1 MNRNTNIISNGNADI
16 SREQLLEVLRNVY
29 GYESLPSDIDSD
41 TAYWNSLLQQAT
53 ITPEQYEAFKQ
64 RFVRRNTVGIL
75 EAVSASLDNILY
87 VPLSRTATL
96 DTASYYQVIDTDFS
110 YFVDVITPEELLI
123 PQDGTFFMRPN
134 QADAHIDYNTQ
145 YIVYFVTNGKVY
157 RMPNYQTL
165 EVELV
170 ERKLTYDSIQIFENE
185 YIDAVFD
192 KVGVDNWDN
201 RTSAWRPQF
210 PALAVYRP
218 FPPSEYFL
226 QAQATEV
233 YEGQFFYIRLST
245 RRVPAGRKFKYQI
258 TGVDQADIDIPLEG
272 VFITAGTEAVAG
284 STVRV
289 NVKRDK
295 RTDGVKTMVIAVD
308 IPYDQTYGGG
318 LRLEQAVDILDRSV
332 TSDSAFVGD
341 YAASGIP
348 SINILSKNNR
358 YAAVYQSDGNFV
370 IKDVVTE
377 RVIRGIGYGSN
388 RMAIQLDGNVVWYAP
403 NGTII
408 DNTATSTNGP
418 VYMRIGNDGILRVIR
433 LLDDVI
439 VWSSDVNL
447 NGFDGVML
455 AANNSDLQR
464 FRTAVVNGNVAVSR
478 QIYNDM
484 LPQTRAALNRNT
496 AANSLAFVDPI
507 LAYNNAT
514 WNSMQVAINSFITG
528 QFAVIRNVRYP
539 GFTDYYVYLNQL
551 QTQATELPLPD
562 KPIPPFESLPGQ
574 RNINPIFGP
583 GAIMTASLAP
593 PGFNPTQIDPNL
605 GGGGSGGPG
614 GGGGSPFTRTSPPTI
629 VPGTL
634 DAATLIRSVTITH
647 PSASAIIKTA
657 FGTETTEPATPY
669 IRPAVIALQPGQTLR
684 AIAKVGDESESTVT
698 SYTNSVTQVPVPSIS
713 FVSTNTQNNI
723 QTVRVSHP
731 IPGAQ
736 IKVSLGVTSTPQSNA
751 ANNSTVN
758 VGPSQTLRV
767 NATVAGVTST
777 IVQYVNN
784 LPAPPPPNNS
794 GPGKYVPPP
803 GG

>member
-1 MNRNTNIISNGNADI
+1 M
-16 SREQLLEVLRNVY
+16 LEVLRNVY

-192 KVGVDNWDN
+192 KVGVDNWNN

-210 PALAVYRP
+210 SPLAVYRP

-226 QAQATEV
+226 QTNATEV
-233 YEGQFFYIRLST
+233 YEGQFFFIRLST

-318 LRLEQAVDILDRSV
+318 LRLEQTVDILDRSV
-332 TSDSAFVGD
+332 TSDIILPGEYRAQGV
-341 YAASGIP
+341 P
-348 SINILSKNNR
+348 SISILSKNNR
-358 YAAVYQSDGNFV
+358 YAAVYQPDGNFV
-370 IKDVVTE
+370 IRDVVDD
-377 RVIRGIGYGSN
+377 RSIRGIGYGSAK
-388 RMAIQLDGNVVWYAP
+388 MSVQLDGNVVWYAA
-403 NGTII
+403 NGTTVI
-408 DNTATSTNGP
+408 DNTATSGNGP
-418 VYMRIGNDGILRVIR
+418 TYMRIGNDGVLRLYR
-433 LLDDVI
+433 MLDDVELWNS
-439 VWSSDVNL
+439 VTNL
-447 NGFDGVML
+447 TGPML
-455 AANNSDLQR
+455 APFNSDLVR
-464 FRTAVVNGNVAVSR
+464 LRNALPESSSPAGNVSSG
-478 QIYNDM
+478 QM
-484 LPQTRAALNRNT
+484 QTINGIWNT
-496 AANSLAFVDPI
+496 LDPRTRSAILANSGNQLLFGRDPGQVSDRAQLADMRF
-507 LAYNNAT
+507 
-514 WNSMQVAINSFITG
+514 AINEFITSV
-528 QFAVIRNVRYP
+528 FSRIRNVRYP

-593 PGFNPTQIDPNL
+593 PGFNPAQINPNL

-614 GGGGSPFTRTSPPTI
+614 GGGGSPFTRTAPPTI
-629 VPGTL
+629 VQGQLNP
-634 DAATLIRSVTITH
+634 ATLIRTVTVTH
-647 PSASAIIKTA
+647 PSASAVIKTA
-657 FGTETTEPATPY
+657 FGTGTEEPATPY
-669 IRPAVIALQPGQTLR
+669 VRNNPIIGPTPIGLQPGQTLR

-698 SYTNSVTQVPVPSIS
+698 SYTNTVTQVPVPTIA
-713 FVSTNTQNNI
+713 FVSTNTQTNI

-784 LPAPPPPNNS
+784 LPSILPPPNNN
-794 GPGKYVPPP
+794 GAGQYIPPP